1 MKGYKAFLSDMTTK
15 HGDNTVYEV
24 GKTYTVEGEV
34 KICENGYH
42 FCKKCVDVYDYYSK
56 PCRICE
62 VSVTGAVQTQGNKS
76 VGRKLKILRELTAD
90 EISSLCNSGDCNSGD
105 WNSGDWNSGYCN
117 SGDWNSGDWNSGDW
131 NSGNRNSGNRNSGDC
146 NSGDCNSGN
155 RNSGDCNSGDC
166 NSGNRNSGDWNS
178 GDWNSGNRNSGDWN
192 SGNRNSGNRNSGDCN
207 SGDWNSGDWNS
218 GDWNSGNR
226 NSGNRNSGN
235 RNSGDW
241 NSGDWNSGYCNTT
254 EPTVRLFDHQT
265 DITFSDFKWSRAY
278 GLLCNIPS
286 DCLTWKY
293 SEYMTDDEKA
303 EHPEHETT
311 GGFLYLEKA
320 DRQAW
325 WESLSDESKAA
336 ITSMPYFD
344 AEKFYM
350 CTNIRVEQQC

>member
-62 VSVTGAVQTQGNKS
+62 VNVTGAVQTQGNKS

-90 EISSLCNSGDCNSGD
+90 EISSLCNSGNRNSGNCNSG
-105 WNSGDWNSGYCN
+105 N
-117 SGDWNSGDWNSGDW
+117 W
-131 NSGNRNSGNRNSGDC
+131 NSGNR
-146 NSGDCNSGN
+146 
-155 RNSGDCNSGDC
+155 
-166 NSGNRNSGDWNS
+166 
-178 GDWNSGNRNSGDWN
+178 
-192 SGNRNSGNRNSGDCN
+192 
-207 SGDWNSGDWNS
+207 
-218 GDWNSGNR
+218 
-226 NSGNRNSGN
+226 
-235 RNSGDW
+235 
-241 NSGDWNSGYCNTT
+241 NSGYCNTT
-254 EPTVRLFDHQT
+254 EPTIRLFDHQT
-265 DITFSDFKWSRAY
+265 DITFSDFRNSRAHN
-278 GLLCNIPS
+278 LLCNMPS

-293 SEYMTDDEKA
+293 SEYMTDDEKTA
-303 EHPEHETT
+303 HPEHETT
-311 GGFLYLEKA
+311 GGFLYLEKV

-344 AEKFYM
+344 ADKFYK

>member
-76 VGRKLKILRELTAD
+76 VGRRLKILRELTAD
-90 EISSLCNSGDCNSGD
+90 EISSLCNSGN
-105 WNSGDWNSGYCN
+105 
-117 SGDWNSGDWNSGDW
+117 WNSGDW
-131 NSGNRNSGNRNSGDC
+131 NSGN
-146 NSGDCNSGN
+146 
-155 RNSGDCNSGDC
+155 
-166 NSGNRNSGDWNS
+166 
-178 GDWNSGNRNSGDWN
+178 
-192 SGNRNSGNRNSGDCN
+192 
-207 SGDWNSGDWNS
+207 
-218 GDWNSGNR
+218 
-226 NSGNRNSGN
+226 
-235 RNSGDW
+235 W

-265 DITFSDFKWSRAY
+265 DITFSDFRNSRAY
-278 GLLCNIPS
+278 NLLCHIPS

-303 EHPEHETT
+303 AHPEHETT
-311 GGFLYLEKA
+311 GGFLYLQKA

-344 AEKFYM
+344 ADKFYK
-350 CTNIRVEQQC
+350 CTNIRVEK

>member
-1 MKGYKAFLSDMTTK
+1 MKGYKAFLSDMTTR

-24 GKTYTVEGEV
+24 GKTYTVESEV

-90 EISSLCNSGDCNSGD
+90 EISSLCNSG
-105 WNSGDWNSGYCN
+105 
-117 SGDWNSGDWNSGDW
+117 
-131 NSGNRNSGNRNSGDC
+131 NRNSGNW
-146 NSGDCNSGN
+146 NSGN
-155 RNSGDCNSGDC
+155 
-166 NSGNRNSGDWNS
+166 WNS
-178 GDWNSGNRNSGDWN
+178 GDRNSGDWN
-192 SGNRNSGNRNSGDCN
+192 SGNRNSGNWNSGN
-207 SGDWNSGDWNS
+207 WNSGDRNS

-226 NSGNRNSGN
+226 NSGNWNSGNCNSGDWNSGN
-235 RNSGDW
+235 RNSGDRNSGNW
-241 NSGDWNSGYCNTT
+241 NSGDRNSGYCNTT
-254 EPTVRLFDHQT
+254 EPTIRLFDHQT
-265 DITFSDFKWSRAY
+265 DITFSDFRNSRAY
-278 GLLCNIPS
+278 SLLCHIPS

-303 EHPEHETT
+303 AHPEHETT
-311 GGFLYLEKA
+311 GGFLYLEKV

-325 WESLSDESKAA
+325 WESLSDDSKAA
-336 ITSMPYFD
+336 IISMPYFD
-344 AEKFYM
+344 ADKFYK

>member
-1 MKGYKAFLSDMTTK
+1 MKGYKAFLSDMTTR

-42 FCKKCVDVYDYYSK
+42 FCKKCVDVYNYYSK

-62 VSVTGAVQTQGNKS
+62 VNVTGAVQTQGNKS

-90 EISSLCNSGDCNSGD
+90 EINSLCNSGNWNSGSCNSGN
-105 WNSGDWNSGYCN
+105 WNSGSWNSGR
-117 SGDWNSGDWNSGDW
+117 W
-131 NSGNRNSGNRNSGDC
+131 NSGN
-146 NSGDCNSGN
+146 
-155 RNSGDCNSGDC
+155 
-166 NSGNRNSGDWNS
+166 
-178 GDWNSGNRNSGDWN
+178 WNSGN
-192 SGNRNSGNRNSGDCN
+192 C
-207 SGDWNSGDWNS
+207 
-218 GDWNSGNR
+218 
-226 NSGNRNSGN
+226 
-235 RNSGDW
+235 
-241 NSGDWNSGYCNTT
+241 NSGYCNTT

-265 DITFSDFKWSRAY
+265 DITFIDFRNSRAY
-278 GLLCNIPS
+278 SLLCHIPS

-303 EHPEHETT
+303 AHPEHETT
-311 GGFLYLEKA
+311 GGFLYLERA

-344 AEKFYM
+344 AEKFFI
-350 CTNIRVEQQC
+350 CTGIKVNGADKDAN

>member
-1 MKGYKAFLSDMTTK
+1 MDFLEMVRMKGYKAFLSDMTTK

-76 VGRKLKILRELTAD
+76 VGRRLKILRELTTD
-90 EISSLCNSGDCNSGD
+90 EISSLCNSGD
-105 WNSGDWNSGYCN
+105 
-117 SGDWNSGDWNSGDW
+117 
-131 NSGNRNSGNRNSGDC
+131 RNSGDC

-155 RNSGDCNSGDC
+155 
-166 NSGNRNSGDWNS
+166 
-178 GDWNSGNRNSGDWN
+178 WNSGNR
-192 SGNRNSGNRNSGDCN
+192 
-207 SGDWNSGDWNS
+207 
-218 GDWNSGNR
+218 
-226 NSGNRNSGN
+226 
-235 RNSGDW
+235 
-241 NSGDWNSGYCNTT
+241 NSGYCNTT
-254 EPTVRLFDHQT
+254 EPTIRLFDHQT
-265 DITFSDFKWSRAY
+265 DITFSDFWQSRAY
-278 GLLCNIPS
+278 SLLRNIPS

-303 EHPEHETT
+303 AHPEYETT

-325 WESLSDESKAA
+325 WESLSDESKAT

-344 AEKFYM
+344 ADKFYK
-350 CTNIRVEQQC
+350 CTNIRVEK

>member
-1 MKGYKAFLSDMTTK
+1 MKGYKAFLSDMTTM

-24 GKTYTVEGEV
+24 DKTYTVEGEV
-34 KICENGYH
+34 RICENGYH

-76 VGRKLKILRELTAD
+76 VGRRLKILRELTAD
-90 EISSLCNSGDCNSGD
+90 EISSLCNSGN
-105 WNSGDWNSGYCN
+105 WNSGN
-117 SGDWNSGDWNSGDW
+117 W
-131 NSGNRNSGNRNSGDC
+131 NSGNR
-146 NSGDCNSGN
+146 
-155 RNSGDCNSGDC
+155 
-166 NSGNRNSGDWNS
+166 
-178 GDWNSGNRNSGDWN
+178 
-192 SGNRNSGNRNSGDCN
+192 
-207 SGDWNSGDWNS
+207 
-218 GDWNSGNR
+218 
-226 NSGNRNSGN
+226 
-235 RNSGDW
+235 
-241 NSGDWNSGYCNTT
+241 NSGYCNTT

-303 EHPEHETT
+303 AHPEHETT

-325 WESLSDESKAA
+325 WESLSDDSKAA

-344 AEKFYM
+344 AEKFFI
-350 CTNIRVEQQC
+350 CTGIKVNGADKDAN

>member
-1 MKGYKAFLSDMTTK
+1 MKGYKAFLSDMTTM

-34 KICENGYH
+34 RICENGYH
-42 FCKKCVDVYDYYSK
+42 FCKKCVDVYDYYNK

-76 VGRKLKILRELTAD
+76 VGRRLKILRELTAD
-90 EISSLCNSGDCNSGD
+90 EISSLCNSGD
-105 WNSGDWNSGYCN
+105 WNSGD
-117 SGDWNSGDWNSGDW
+117 
-131 NSGNRNSGNRNSGDC
+131 RNSGD
-146 NSGDCNSGN
+146 
-155 RNSGDCNSGDC
+155 
-166 NSGNRNSGDWNS
+166 RNSGDWNS
-178 GDWNSGNRNSGDWN
+178 GDR
-192 SGNRNSGNRNSGDCN
+192 
-207 SGDWNSGDWNS
+207 
-218 GDWNSGNR
+218 
-226 NSGNRNSGN
+226 
-235 RNSGDW
+235 
-241 NSGDWNSGYCNTT
+241 NSGYCNTT

-278 GLLCNIPS
+278 GLLCHIPP

-303 EHPEHETT
+303 AHPEHETT

-325 WESLSDESKAA
+325 WNSLSDESKAA

-344 AEKFYM
+344 ADKFYK
-350 CTNIRVEQQC
+350 CTNIRVEKQC

>member
-1 MKGYKAFLSDMTTK
+1 MKGYKAFLPDMTTL

-34 KICENGYH
+34 KTCKNGYH

-56 PCRICE
+56 PCRICK

-90 EISSLCNSGDCNSGD
+90 EISSLCNSGDCNSG
-105 WNSGDWNSGYCN
+105 N
-117 SGDWNSGDWNSGDW
+117 W
-131 NSGNRNSGNRNSGDC
+131 NSGNR

-155 RNSGDCNSGDC
+155 RNSGDCNSG
-166 NSGNRNSGDWNS
+166 NW
-178 GDWNSGNRNSGDWN
+178 
-192 SGNRNSGNRNSGDCN
+192 
-207 SGDWNSGDWNS
+207 
-218 GDWNSGNR
+218 

-241 NSGDWNSGYCNTT
+241 NSGNWNSGYCNTT

-278 GLLCNIPS
+278 GLLCHIPS

-325 WESLSDESKAA
+325 WESLSDESKAT

-344 AEKFYM
+344 AEKFFI
-350 CTNIRVEQQC
+350 CTGIKVNGADKDAN

>member
-24 GKTYTVEGEV
+24 GKTYIVEGEV
-34 KICENGYH
+34 RICENGYH

-76 VGRKLKILRELTAD
+76 VGRRLKILRELTAD
-90 EISSLCNSGDCNSGD
+90 EISSLCNSGDWNSGNWNSGN
-105 WNSGDWNSGYCN
+105 WNSGD
-117 SGDWNSGDWNSGDW
+117 
-131 NSGNRNSGNRNSGDC
+131 RNSGNRNSGDC
-146 NSGDCNSGN
+146 NSGNWNSGDRNSGN
-155 RNSGDCNSGDC
+155 WNSGDWNSGDCNSGDC

-178 GDWNSGNRNSGDWN
+178 GNWNSGNWNSGDRNSGD
-192 SGNRNSGNRNSGDCN
+192 RNSGNRNSGDCN
-207 SGDWNSGDWNS
+207 SGNWNSGDWNSGNWNSGDWNS
-218 GDWNSGNR
+218 GDC
-226 NSGNRNSGN
+226 
-235 RNSGDW
+235 
-241 NSGDWNSGYCNTT
+241 NSGYCNTT

-303 EHPEHETT
+303 AHPEHETT

-325 WESLSDESKAA
+325 WESLSDESKAT

-344 AEKFYM
+344 ADKFYK

>member
-34 KICENGYH
+34 RICENGYH

-90 EISSLCNSGDCNSGD
+90 EISSLCNSGNWNSGN
-105 WNSGDWNSGYCN
+105 WNSGD
-117 SGDWNSGDWNSGDW
+117 
-131 NSGNRNSGNRNSGDC
+131 R
-146 NSGDCNSGN
+146 
-155 RNSGDCNSGDC
+155 
-166 NSGNRNSGDWNS
+166 
-178 GDWNSGNRNSGDWN
+178 
-192 SGNRNSGNRNSGDCN
+192 
-207 SGDWNSGDWNS
+207 
-218 GDWNSGNR
+218 
-226 NSGNRNSGN
+226 
-235 RNSGDW
+235 
-241 NSGDWNSGYCNTT
+241 NSGYCNTT

-265 DITFSDFKWSRAY
+265 DITFSDFKLSRAY
-278 GLLCNIPS
+278 GLLCHIPS

-325 WESLSDESKAA
+325 WESLSDESKAT

-344 AEKFYM
+344 AEKFFI
-350 CTNIRVEQQC
+350 CTGIKVNGADKDAN

>member
-24 GKTYTVEGEV
+24 GKTYTVEGEI

-42 FCKKCVDVYDYYSK
+42 FCKKCVDVYDYYDK

-76 VGRKLKILRELTAD
+76 VGRRLKILRELTAD
-90 EISSLCNSGDCNSGD
+90 EISSLCNSGNC
-105 WNSGDWNSGYCN
+105 
-117 SGDWNSGDWNSGDW
+117 
-131 NSGNRNSGNRNSGDC
+131 
-146 NSGDCNSGN
+146 
-155 RNSGDCNSGDC
+155 
-166 NSGNRNSGDWNS
+166 
-178 GDWNSGNRNSGDWN
+178 
-192 SGNRNSGNRNSGDCN
+192 
-207 SGDWNSGDWNS
+207 
-218 GDWNSGNR
+218 
-226 NSGNRNSGN
+226 
-235 RNSGDW
+235 
-241 NSGDWNSGYCNTT
+241 NSGYCNTT

-265 DITFSDFKWSRAY
+265 DITFSNFKWSRAY
-278 GLLCNIPS
+278 GLLCHIPS

-303 EHPEHETT
+303 AHPEHETT

-344 AEKFYM
+344 ADKFYK

>member
-34 KICENGYH
+34 KICKNGYH

-62 VSVTGAVQTQGNKS
+62 VNVTGAVQTQGNKS

-90 EISSLCNSGDCNSGD
+90 EISSLCNSGDWNSGNHNSGDCNSG
-105 WNSGDWNSGYCN
+105 NH
-117 SGDWNSGDWNSGDW
+117 NSGDW
-131 NSGNRNSGNRNSGDC
+131 NSGNH
-146 NSGDCNSGN
+146 
-155 RNSGDCNSGDC
+155 
-166 NSGNRNSGDWNS
+166 
-178 GDWNSGNRNSGDWN
+178 
-192 SGNRNSGNRNSGDCN
+192 
-207 SGDWNSGDWNS
+207 
-218 GDWNSGNR
+218 
-226 NSGNRNSGN
+226 
-235 RNSGDW
+235 
-241 NSGDWNSGYCNTT
+241 NSGYCNTT

-303 EHPEHETT
+303 AHPEHETT
-311 GGFLYLEKA
+311 GGFLYFEKA

-325 WESLSDESKAA
+325 WESLSDDSKEA

-344 AEKFYM
+344 ADKFYK

>member
-15 HGDNTVYEV
+15 HGDNTMYEV

-42 FCKKCVDVYDYYSK
+42 FCKKCADVYDYYSK

-90 EISSLCNSGDCNSGD
+90 EISSLCNSGD
-105 WNSGDWNSGYCN
+105 
-117 SGDWNSGDWNSGDW
+117 WNSGDW
-131 NSGNRNSGNRNSGDC
+131 NSGNR
-146 NSGDCNSGN
+146 
-155 RNSGDCNSGDC
+155 
-166 NSGNRNSGDWNS
+166 
-178 GDWNSGNRNSGDWN
+178 
-192 SGNRNSGNRNSGDCN
+192 
-207 SGDWNSGDWNS
+207 
-218 GDWNSGNR
+218 
-226 NSGNRNSGN
+226 
-235 RNSGDW
+235 
-241 NSGDWNSGYCNTT
+241 NSGYCNTT

-278 GLLCNIPS
+278 GLLCHIPS

-293 SEYMTDDEKA
+293 SEYMTDDEKTA
-303 EHPEHETT
+303 HPEHETT

-344 AEKFYM
+344 ADKFYM
-350 CTNIRVEQQC
+350 CTNIRVEK

>member
-62 VSVTGAVQTQGNKS
+62 VNVTGAVQTQGNKS

-90 EISSLCNSGDCNSGD
+90 EISSLCNSGN
-105 WNSGDWNSGYCN
+105 
-117 SGDWNSGDWNSGDW
+117 WNSGDW
-131 NSGNRNSGNRNSGDC
+131 NSGNWNSGNWNSGNWNSGNWNSGNRNSG
-146 NSGDCNSGN
+146 N
-155 RNSGDCNSGDC
+155 
-166 NSGNRNSGDWNS
+166 
-178 GDWNSGNRNSGDWN
+178 WNSGNRNSGDWN
-192 SGNRNSGNRNSGDCN
+192 SGN
-207 SGDWNSGDWNS
+207 
-218 GDWNSGNR
+218 WNSGNCNSGYWNSGYW
-226 NSGNRNSGN
+226 NSGN
-235 RNSGDW
+235 W

-265 DITFSDFKWSRAY
+265 DITFSDFRQSRAY
-278 GLLCNIPS
+278 GLLCHMPS

-303 EHPEHETT
+303 AHPEHETT

-325 WESLSDESKAA
+325 WESLSDDSKAA

-344 AEKFYM
+344 AEKFFI
-350 CTNIRVEQQC
+350 CTGIKVNGADNNAN

>member
-1 MKGYKAFLSDMTTK
+1 MKGYKAFLSDMTTR

-34 KICENGYH
+34 RICENGYH
-42 FCKKCVDVYDYYSK
+42 FCKKCVDVYDYYNK

-76 VGRKLKILRELTAD
+76 VGRRLKILRELTAD
-90 EISSLCNSGDCNSGD
+90 EISSLCNSGN
-105 WNSGDWNSGYCN
+105 WNSGNWNSGN
-117 SGDWNSGDWNSGDW
+117 WNSGDW
-131 NSGNRNSGNRNSGDC
+131 NSGN
-146 NSGDCNSGN
+146 
-155 RNSGDCNSGDC
+155 
-166 NSGNRNSGDWNS
+166 
-178 GDWNSGNRNSGDWN
+178 
-192 SGNRNSGNRNSGDCN
+192 
-207 SGDWNSGDWNS
+207 
-218 GDWNSGNR
+218 
-226 NSGNRNSGN
+226 
-235 RNSGDW
+235 W

-265 DITFSDFKWSRAY
+265 DITFSDFRQSRAY
-278 GLLCNIPS
+278 GLLCKIPT

-303 EHPEHETT
+303 AHPEHETT

-325 WESLSDESKAA
+325 WDSLSDESKAA

-344 AEKFYM
+344 ADKFYK

>member
-62 VSVTGAVQTQGNKS
+62 VNVTGAVQTQGNKS

-90 EISSLCNSGDCNSGD
+90 EISSLWNSGDC
-105 WNSGDWNSGYCN
+105 
-117 SGDWNSGDWNSGDW
+117 
-131 NSGNRNSGNRNSGDC
+131 NSGDC

-155 RNSGDCNSGDC
+155 
-166 NSGNRNSGDWNS
+166 
-178 GDWNSGNRNSGDWN
+178 
-192 SGNRNSGNRNSGDCN
+192 
-207 SGDWNSGDWNS
+207 WNSGDWNS
-218 GDWNSGNR
+218 GDCNSGNW

-241 NSGDWNSGYCNTT
+241 NSGDWNSGDWNSGDWNSGDCNSGNWNSGNWNSGNRNSGYCNTT

-278 GLLCNIPS
+278 GLLCHIPS
-286 DCLTWKY
+286 NCLTWKY

-303 EHPEHETT
+303 AHPEHETT

-325 WESLSDESKAA
+325 WESLSDDSKSA

-344 AEKFYM
+344 AEKFFI
-350 CTNIRVEQQC
+350 CTGIKVNGADKDAN

>member
-1 MKGYKAFLSDMTTK
+1 MKGYKAFLSDMTTR

-24 GKTYTVEGEV
+24 GKTYAVEGEI

-76 VGRKLKILRELTAD
+76 VGRRLKILRELTAD

-105 WNSGDWNSGYCN
+105 WNSGDC
-117 SGDWNSGDWNSGDW
+117 NSGDW

-146 NSGDCNSGN
+146 NSG
-155 RNSGDCNSGDC
+155 
-166 NSGNRNSGDWNS
+166 NRNSGDWNS
-178 GDWNSGNRNSGDWN
+178 GDCNSGDWN
-192 SGNRNSGNRNSGDCN
+192 SGNRNSGNRNSGD
-207 SGDWNSGDWNS
+207 
-218 GDWNSGNR
+218 WNSGNR
-226 NSGNRNSGN
+226 
-235 RNSGDW
+235 
-241 NSGDWNSGYCNTT
+241 NSGYCNTT

-293 SEYMTDDEKA
+293 SEYMTDDEKTA
-303 EHPEHETT
+303 HPEHETT

-325 WESLSDESKAA
+325 WESLSDDSKAA
-336 ITSMPYFD
+336 IISMPYFD
-344 AEKFYM
+344 ADKFYK
-350 CTNIRVEQQC
+350 CTNIRVEK

>member
-90 EISSLCNSGDCNSGD
+90 EISSLCNSGDRNSGNWNSGNGNSGNRNSGD
-105 WNSGDWNSGYCN
+105 WNSGNWNSGN
-117 SGDWNSGDWNSGDW
+117 G
-131 NSGNRNSGNRNSGDC
+131 NSGNRNSGNRNSG
-146 NSGDCNSGN
+146 NWNSGN
-155 RNSGDCNSGDC
+155 R
-166 NSGNRNSGDWNS
+166 NS

-192 SGNRNSGNRNSGDCN
+192 SGNR
-207 SGDWNSGDWNS
+207 
-218 GDWNSGNR
+218 
-226 NSGNRNSGN
+226 
-235 RNSGDW
+235 
-241 NSGDWNSGYCNTT
+241 NSGYCNTT

-265 DITFSDFKWSRAY
+265 DITFSDFRQSRAY

-303 EHPEHETT
+303 AHPEHETT

-325 WESLSDESKAA
+325 WESLSDESKAT

-344 AEKFYM
+344 ADKFYK
-350 CTNIRVEQQC
+350 CTNIRVERNNAN

>member
-1 MKGYKAFLSDMTTK
+1 MKGYKAFLSDMTTR

-56 PCRICE
+56 TCRICE

-76 VGRKLKILRELTAD
+76 VGRRLKILRELTAD
-90 EISSLCNSGDCNSGD
+90 EISSLCNSGD
-105 WNSGDWNSGYCN
+105 WNSGNWNSGN
-117 SGDWNSGDWNSGDW
+117 W
-131 NSGNRNSGNRNSGDC
+131 NSGNRNSGN
-146 NSGDCNSGN
+146 
-155 RNSGDCNSGDC
+155 
-166 NSGNRNSGDWNS
+166 
-178 GDWNSGNRNSGDWN
+178 WNSGNWN
-192 SGNRNSGNRNSGDCN
+192 SGN
-207 SGDWNSGDWNS
+207 
-218 GDWNSGNR
+218 WNSGN
-226 NSGNRNSGN
+226 
-235 RNSGDW
+235 W

-278 GLLCNIPS
+278 GLLCHIPS
-286 DCLTWKY
+286 DRLNWKY

-325 WESLSDESKAA
+325 WESLSDDSKAA

-344 AEKFYM
+344 AEKFFI
-350 CTNIRVEQQC
+350 CTGIKVNGADKDAN

>member
-1 MKGYKAFLSDMTTK
+1 MKGYKAFLSDMTTM
-15 HGDNTVYEV
+15 HGDDTVYEV

-42 FCKKCVDVYDYYSK
+42 FCKKCADVYDYYSK

-90 EISSLCNSGDCNSGD
+90 EISSLCNSGN
-105 WNSGDWNSGYCN
+105 
-117 SGDWNSGDWNSGDW
+117 W
-131 NSGNRNSGNRNSGDC
+131 NSGNRNSGNC
-146 NSGDCNSGN
+146 NSGNYNSGN
-155 RNSGDCNSGDC
+155 RNSGN
-166 NSGNRNSGDWNS
+166 
-178 GDWNSGNRNSGDWN
+178 WNSGNRNSGDWN
-192 SGNRNSGNRNSGDCN
+192 SGNY
-207 SGDWNSGDWNS
+207 NS
-218 GDWNSGNR
+218 GDWNSGNWNSGNWNSGYR

-235 RNSGDW
+235 CNSGNW
-241 NSGDWNSGYCNTT
+241 NSGNWNSGYCNTT

-265 DITFSDFKWSRAY
+265 DITFSDFRQSRAY
-278 GLLCNIPS
+278 DLLCSIPS

-344 AEKFYM
+344 ADKFYM
-350 CTNIRVEQQC
+350 CTNIRVEQ

>member
-62 VSVTGAVQTQGNKS
+62 VNVTGAVQTQGNKS

-90 EISSLCNSGDCNSGD
+90 EISSLCNSGNWNSGNWNSGDCNSGNRNSGNRNSGD
-105 WNSGDWNSGYCN
+105 WNSGN
-117 SGDWNSGDWNSGDW
+117 WNSGDWNSGDC

-146 NSGDCNSGN
+146 NSGN
-155 RNSGDCNSGDC
+155 R
-166 NSGNRNSGDWNS
+166 NS

-192 SGNRNSGNRNSGDCN
+192 SGDC
-207 SGDWNSGDWNS
+207 
-218 GDWNSGNR
+218 
-226 NSGNRNSGN
+226 
-235 RNSGDW
+235 
-241 NSGDWNSGYCNTT
+241 NSGYCNTT
-254 EPTVRLFDHQT
+254 KPTVRLFDHQT

-278 GLLCNIPS
+278 GLLCHIPS

-303 EHPEHETT
+303 AHPEHETT

-344 AEKFYM
+344 AEKFFI
-350 CTNIRVEQQC
+350 CTGIKVNGADKDAN

>member
-1 MKGYKAFLSDMTTK
+1 MKGYKAFLPNMTTR
-15 HGDNTVYEV
+15 HGDDTVYEV
-24 GKTYTVEGEV
+24 GKTYTVEGEI

-90 EISSLCNSGDCNSGD
+90 EISSLCNSGDRNSGD
-105 WNSGDWNSGYCN
+105 
-117 SGDWNSGDWNSGDW
+117 
-131 NSGNRNSGNRNSGDC
+131 RNSGNR
-146 NSGDCNSGN
+146 
-155 RNSGDCNSGDC
+155 
-166 NSGNRNSGDWNS
+166 
-178 GDWNSGNRNSGDWN
+178 NSGNRNSGDWN
-192 SGNRNSGNRNSGDCN
+192 SGNR
-207 SGDWNSGDWNS
+207 NSGDWNS

-235 RNSGDW
+235 CNSGDCNSGDWNSGNWNSGNRNSGNCNSGNWNSGDCNSGDWNSGNWNSGDWNSGNWNSGDW
-241 NSGDWNSGYCNTT
+241 NSGDWNSGDWNSGNCNSGYCNTT

-278 GLLCNIPS
+278 GLLCHIPS
-286 DCLTWKY
+286 DRLAWKY

-303 EHPEHETT
+303 AHPEHETT

-344 AEKFYM
+344 ADKFYK
-350 CTNIRVEQQC
+350 CTNIRVENNAN

>member
-1 MKGYKAFLSDMTTK
+1 MKGYKAFLSDMTTR

-62 VSVTGAVQTQGNKS
+62 VNVTGAIQTQGNKS
-76 VGRKLKILRELTAD
+76 VGRRLKILRELTAD
-90 EISSLCNSGDCNSGD
+90 EISSLWNSGDCNSGDCNSGD
-105 WNSGDWNSGYCN
+105 WNSGDWNSGDC
-117 SGDWNSGDWNSGDW
+117 NSGDW
-131 NSGNRNSGNRNSGDC
+131 NSGNRNSGNRNSGDW
-146 NSGDCNSGN
+146 
-155 RNSGDCNSGDC
+155 
-166 NSGNRNSGDWNS
+166 NSGDWNS
-178 GDWNSGNRNSGDWN
+178 GDWNSGDCN
-192 SGNRNSGNRNSGDCN
+192 SGNR
-207 SGDWNSGDWNS
+207 NS

-241 NSGDWNSGYCNTT
+241 NSGNRNSGYCNTT

-265 DITFSDFKWSRAY
+265 DITFSDFKCSRAY

-293 SEYMTDDEKA
+293 SEYMTDDEKTA
-303 EHPEHETT
+303 HPEHETT

-325 WESLSDESKAA
+325 WESLSDDSKAA
-336 ITSMPYFD
+336 IISMPYFD
-344 AEKFYM
+344 ADKFYK
-350 CTNIRVEQQC
+350 CTNIRVEK

>member
-1 MKGYKAFLSDMTTK
+1 MRGYKAFLSDMTTR

-34 KICENGYH
+34 RICENGYH

-76 VGRKLKILRELTAD
+76 VGRRLKILRELTAD
-90 EISSLCNSGDCNSGD
+90 EINSLCNSG
-105 WNSGDWNSGYCN
+105 Y
-117 SGDWNSGDWNSGDW
+117 WNSGDW
-131 NSGNRNSGNRNSGDC
+131 NSGNR
-146 NSGDCNSGN
+146 
-155 RNSGDCNSGDC
+155 
-166 NSGNRNSGDWNS
+166 
-178 GDWNSGNRNSGDWN
+178 
-192 SGNRNSGNRNSGDCN
+192 
-207 SGDWNSGDWNS
+207 
-218 GDWNSGNR
+218 
-226 NSGNRNSGN
+226 
-235 RNSGDW
+235 
-241 NSGDWNSGYCNTT
+241 NSGYCNTT

-303 EHPEHETT
+303 AHPEHETT

-325 WESLSDESKAA
+325 WESLSDDSKAA

-344 AEKFYM
+344 AEKFFI
-350 CTNIRVEQQC
+350 CTGIKVNGADKDAN

>member
-1 MKGYKAFLSDMTTK
+1 MKGYKAFLSDMTTN

-24 GKTYTVEGEV
+24 GKTYTVEGEI

-76 VGRKLKILRELTAD
+76 VGRKLKILRELTTD
-90 EISSLCNSGDCNSGD
+90 EISSLC
-105 WNSGDWNSGYCN
+105 
-117 SGDWNSGDWNSGDW
+117 

-146 NSGDCNSGN
+146 NSGN
-155 RNSGDCNSGDC
+155 RNSGYWNSGDC
-166 NSGNRNSGDWNS
+166 
-178 GDWNSGNRNSGDWN
+178 NSGNRNSGDWN
-192 SGNRNSGNRNSGDCN
+192 SGNRNSGN
-207 SGDWNSGDWNS
+207 
-218 GDWNSGNR
+218 
-226 NSGNRNSGN
+226 
-235 RNSGDW
+235 W

-254 EPTVRLFDHQT
+254 EPTIRLFDHQT
-265 DITFSDFKWSRAY
+265 DITFSDFWQSRAY
-278 GLLCNIPS
+278 DLLCSIPS

-303 EHPEHETT
+303 AHPEHETT

-325 WESLSDESKAA
+325 WESLSDESKAT

-344 AEKFYM
+344 AEKFFI
-350 CTNIRVEQQC
+350 CTGIKVNGVDKDAN

>member
-62 VSVTGAVQTQGNKS
+62 VNVTGAVQTQGNKS

-90 EISSLCNSGDCNSGD
+90 EISSLCNSGD
-105 WNSGDWNSGYCN
+105 WNSGD
-117 SGDWNSGDWNSGDW
+117 
-131 NSGNRNSGNRNSGDC
+131 R
-146 NSGDCNSGN
+146 
-155 RNSGDCNSGDC
+155 
-166 NSGNRNSGDWNS
+166 
-178 GDWNSGNRNSGDWN
+178 
-192 SGNRNSGNRNSGDCN
+192 
-207 SGDWNSGDWNS
+207 
-218 GDWNSGNR
+218 
-226 NSGNRNSGN
+226 
-235 RNSGDW
+235 
-241 NSGDWNSGYCNTT
+241 NSGYCNTT

-265 DITFSDFKWSRAY
+265 EITFSDFRQSRAY
-278 GLLCNIPS
+278 GLLCSMPS
-286 DCLTWKY
+286 DCLIWKY

-303 EHPEHETT
+303 AHPERETT

-325 WESLSDESKAA
+325 WESLSDESKAT

-344 AEKFYM
+344 ADKFYK

>member
-76 VGRKLKILRELTAD
+76 VGRRLKILRELTAD
-90 EISSLCNSGDCNSGD
+90 EISSLCNSGNWNSGNRNSGN
-105 WNSGDWNSGYCN
+105 WNSGDWNSGN
-117 SGDWNSGDWNSGDW
+117 WNSGDW
-131 NSGNRNSGNRNSGDC
+131 NSGNRNSGNW
-146 NSGDCNSGN
+146 NSGN
-155 RNSGDCNSGDC
+155 RNSGN
-166 NSGNRNSGDWNS
+166 WNS
-178 GDWNSGNRNSGDWN
+178 GDWNSGN
-192 SGNRNSGNRNSGDCN
+192 
-207 SGDWNSGDWNS
+207 
-218 GDWNSGNR
+218 
-226 NSGNRNSGN
+226 
-235 RNSGDW
+235 W

-265 DITFSDFKWSRAY
+265 DITFSDFRNSRAY
-278 GLLCNIPS
+278 NLLCHIPS

-303 EHPEHETT
+303 AHPEHETT
-311 GGFLYLEKA
+311 GGFLYLQKA

-344 AEKFYM
+344 ADKFYK
-350 CTNIRVEQQC
+350 CTNIRVEK